1 MQNRKLRD
9 LRLDEVEFTVEVE
22 PDDCVSPEGNVSDSG
37 DSEAD
42 EAAER
47 EVLERL
53 AAGDYHAWCRLV
65 VRASWQGFEYADS
78 VGGCVLA
85 EGECPENH
93 AFEVLG
99 MRDEALAGLNR
110 SLAVTFGALLLLAED
125 SCAA

>member
-1 MQNRKLRD
+1 MQAKLRD

-65 VRASWQGFEYADS
+65 VRASWEGFEYVDS

-85 EGECPENH
+85 EGECPEKH
-93 AFEVLG
+93 AFEVLK
-99 MRDEALAGLNR
+99 MREEALAGLNQ
-110 SLAVTFGALLLLAED
+110 SLAVTFGTLLPLAED